1 LESFRC
7 STIIRVQQVDVGLAT
22 GFRSIQ
28 KEVPVIPKM
37 TSVLLILVLVAISS
51 SSLLAQQESQRS
63 VSEMRR
69 VANAAV
75 EKDKQ
80 VNVVLRNKNG
90 GKKKLSG
97 VPRLR
102 FEAVAFEASQDSVS
116 RDAPKRPCSHCKLDD
131 LIPLHSA
138 ISSHMRC
145 RTGARL
151 VDDRAVL
158 PGHRSEANNLL

>member
-102 FEAVAFEASQDSVS
+102 FEAVAFEASQPI
-116 RDAPKRPCSHCKLDD
+116 R
-131 LIPLHSA
+131 
-138 ISSHMRC
+138 
-145 RTGARL
+145 
-151 VDDRAVL
+151 
-158 PGHRSEANNLL
+158 